1 MLPVL
6 TALLLMGTVLMY
18 EALKSCRAETLRPNA
33 GRALERLLNN
43 MTAARSALRALRLYF
58 YVCLGCLTARALPG
72 LNVWQALLAALG
84 VALFIHYICT
94 LLPARAARRHA
105 NGLVRALAPLYN
117 GVSLLLRPLTA
128 LNERLQQA
136 MPSLKMDEDDTLADH
151 VTEDEIRAMMDL
163 GEEKGALEGD
173 EHALLENVFDF
184 GDLNAADCMVHRVD
198 MTAIWIGD
206 SEKDVGDLI
215 AASGRS
221 RFPVYDENTD
231 DIVGILISRDFLLNV
246 IKPANQK
253 KPLRKLL
260 REPYFVPETV
270 KAGVLLKNMQ
280 LTKNHMAIVVDEY
293 GGISGLV
300 TMEDLLEQI
309 VGEIYDEY
317 DHPEAAP
324 RIRKIGEDTWRAD
337 GSVELEALSEATG
350 VQIPEHEDYDTLGG
364 LFLSRFSEIPEDGT
378 QPETVIPLTKDLEA
392 PESGPYDALRI
403 HVERLLD
410 RRVEQATV
418 QLIHCQADPP
428 PPAQE

>member
-105 NGLVRALAPLYN
+105 NGLVRSLAPLYN

-173 EHALLENVFDF
+173 EHALLENVFDL

-317 DHPEAAP
+317 DHPETSP

-403 HVERLLD
+403 RVERLLD